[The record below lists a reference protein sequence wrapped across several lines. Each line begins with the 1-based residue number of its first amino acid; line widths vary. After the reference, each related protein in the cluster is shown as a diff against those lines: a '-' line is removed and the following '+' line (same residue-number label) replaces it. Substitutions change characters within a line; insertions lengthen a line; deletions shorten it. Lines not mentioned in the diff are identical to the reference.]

1 MTLPLLPLVIN
12 KELQEIR
19 FLKGELKEEKPLQD
33 DFQSLKHRLI
43 INGKG
48 QILTFSAQLYEHFQC
63 FYGRHFVKKP
73 DGKAV

>member
-33 DFQSLKHRLI
+33 DFQSLKHHLI
-43 INGKG
+43 INGNG
-48 QILTFSAQLYEHFQC
+48 QILTFSAQL
-63 FYGRHFVKKP
+63 
-73 DGKAV
+73 